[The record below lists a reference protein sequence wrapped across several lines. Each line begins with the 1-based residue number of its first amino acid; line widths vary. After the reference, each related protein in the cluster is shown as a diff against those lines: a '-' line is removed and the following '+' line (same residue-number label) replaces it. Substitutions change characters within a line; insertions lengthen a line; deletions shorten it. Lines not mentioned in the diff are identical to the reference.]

1 MLSNGLP
8 IWLQRTSKGNR
19 MVELILGFCLG
30 VIVSMISAMVWGY
43 RLSIKEDEQ
52 NKELIKE
59 FTDRYMDNMQSDEM
73 KFYKRYET

>member
-1 MLSNGLP
+1 MFL
-8 IWLQRTSKGNR
+8 
-19 MVELILGFCLG
+19 LGMSVG
-30 VIVSMISAMVWGY
+30 IIVSMIGAMVWGY

-59 FTDRYMDNMQSDEM
+59 FTDRYIDNMQSDEI